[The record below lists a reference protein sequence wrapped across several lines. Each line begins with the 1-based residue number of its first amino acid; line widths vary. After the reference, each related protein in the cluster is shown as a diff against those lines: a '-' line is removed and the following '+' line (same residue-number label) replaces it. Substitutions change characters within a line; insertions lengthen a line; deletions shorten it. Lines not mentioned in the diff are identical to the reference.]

1 MAYNRD
7 NYLKRI
13 QSILKVY
20 NEHKEADKPD
30 SFILRT
36 VFPKHGIHISYR
48 AWMYIKHRDKQVVAN
63 QPTLFD

>member
-13 QSILKVY
+13 SSILKVY
-20 NEHKEADKPD
+20 NDHKEADKPD

-36 VFPKHGIHISYR
+36 VFPKHNIFISYR
-48 AWMYIKHRDKQVVAN
+48 TWMNIKHRDKITVSS